1 MVGASDEQL
10 DVFNEVWYSILLN
23 TGRFSKGI
31 CITVRF
37 YLFIWYD
44 ILLDFFYHELSFLFL
59 KSMWCLQGTAIEVI
73 EKQIKKREGAPF
85 LWQLLV

>member
-31 CITVRF
+31 CI
-37 YLFIWYD
+37 LLDFIFIYD
-44 ILLDFFYHELSFLFL
+44 ILLDFFSWTFFSFPKVNVVFARYSYWSDR
-59 KSMWCLQGTAIEVI
+59 KAN
-73 EKQIKKREGAPF
+73 
-85 LWQLLV
+85 